1 MQAGFMMAN
10 LIQTPVKPRE
20 NIDPAVL
27 KIAVILLVGGL
38 APLFDTT
45 MVNVAINT
53 LTASLHTTM
62 ADIQWVITGYLLAM
76 SMTIPVSGWAV
87 NRFGGKRMWL
97 FSLGVFLCGSVL
109 SALSWDV
116 LSLIVSRIFQGIG
129 AGLLIPILM
138 TLTAQAA
145 GGKNLGQ
152 IMSLMS
158 LPALFAPIFG
168 PVLGG
173 IIVHTLGW
181 HWIFFI
187 NIPICIVAFVLAWHE
202 LPENKSSEC
211 DKTLDITGILLLS
224 PALALLVYAIS
235 RVSSCGESFGLMVI
249 TPLIVGIVLLGVFII
264 HAISVKKG
272 SLLDIGLFKSRT
284 FSASCVLL
292 FAIGAISAGAML
304 LLPLYFQ
311 QVRGADVLFAG
322 LWLIPEG
329 LGMLLTR
336 SWIGKLTERIDSRVL
351 VQASLVVVII
361 GIVPFSFA
369 GPDTSPLLIAATLF
383 VEGIGLGGVL
393 IPVMASAYRGL
404 DREQIPHASSATR
417 IFQLIGGA
425 FGSAAIA
432 VIIQHRLQAQVTSG
446 IAEVTTAYAGAF
458 WWLAGLAIIAILS
471 AFALPLKE
479 EDGLDPTGTL
489 QPVH

>member
-1 MQAGFMMAN
+1 MTTDPIKSIPN
-10 LIQTPVKPRE
+10 PNEK
-20 NIDPAVL
+20 NDPAVL

-53 LTASLHTTM
+53 LTANLHTTM

-87 NRFGGKRMWL
+87 SRFGGKRMWL

-116 LSLIVSRIFQGIG
+116 ISLIVSRIIQGIG
-129 AGLLIPILM
+129 AGLIVPILM
-138 TLTAQAA
+138 TLVAQAA
-145 GGKNLGQ
+145 GGKNLGR

-187 NIPICIVAFVLAWHE
+187 NIPICIVAFILAWRE
-202 LPENKSSEC
+202 LPENKSS
-211 DKTLDITGILLLS
+211 DSGQVLDIMGILLLS

-235 RVSSCGESFGLMVI
+235 RVSSCGESFGIMVMV
-249 TPLIVGIVLLGVFII
+249 PLIAGIVLLGVFII
-264 HAISVKKG
+264 HAASAKKA
-272 SLLDIGLFKSRT
+272 SLLDISLFKSHT
-284 FSASCVLL
+284 FSASCFLL

-311 QVRGADVLFAG
+311 QVRGADVLLAG

-336 SWIGKLTERIDSRVL
+336 SWIGKLTDRIDSRLL
-351 VQASLVVVII
+351 VQAGLVVVII

-369 GPDTSPLLIAATLF
+369 GPDASPLILAAALF

-393 IPVMASAYRGL
+393 IPVMVSAYRGL
-404 DREQIPHASSATR
+404 SQEQIPHASSATR

-425 FGSAAIA
+425 FGSAVIA
-432 VIIQHRLQAQVTSG
+432 VIIQHQLQVNGTSG
-446 IAEVTTAYAGAF
+446 IAGVAPAYAGTF
-458 WWLAGLAIIAILS
+458 WWLAGLAVLAILS
-471 AFALPLKE
+471 AFALPLRK
-479 EDGLDPTGTL
+479 DSNSC
-489 QPVH
+489 QPCEVRTVH